1 MITILNKI
9 FPEDISKIIY
19 NFVVQDYIQYVIKGK
34 VYTNI
39 LIMEKHYNNFCT
51 IVNVKGLLYDPSS
64 SYTEIINV
72 CKFLKYMK
80 NHFIE
85 KKYYNYDIC
94 TKEIIQNFKEIINYI
109 SKNENH
115 NLIKNYFKDIY
126 NEI

>member
-9 FPEDISKIIY
+9 FPEDISKVIY
-19 NFVVQDYIQYVIKGK
+19 NFVVQDYIQYVIVGK
-34 VYTNI
+34 IYTSI
-39 LIMEKHYNNFCT
+39 LIMEKHYNNFYT
-51 IVNVKGLLYDPSS
+51 IVNLKRHLYDPSS

-85 KKYYNYDIC
+85 KEYYNYDIY
-94 TKEIIQNFKEIINYI
+94 TKQLIENFKEIINYI